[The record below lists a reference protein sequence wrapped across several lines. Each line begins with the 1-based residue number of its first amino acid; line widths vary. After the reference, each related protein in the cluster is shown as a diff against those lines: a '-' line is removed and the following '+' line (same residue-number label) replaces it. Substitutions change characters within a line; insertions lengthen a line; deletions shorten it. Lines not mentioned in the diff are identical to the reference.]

1 MNSLSIFLAHIA
13 TDIIFSKMI
22 TQEEVI
28 EIGKTLKPHGIKGEI
43 SVSINNDNINEKTAP
58 YYILNID
65 NILVPFFI
73 KSIRFKSSETALVQ
87 FDGID
92 TEELARELGG
102 NTVYLHKKF
111 TSGFVDEEDEGGITE
126 FIGYTIID
134 ENKNV
139 IGEIIDIDDN
149 TENVLFIV
157 AANNDELYI
166 PATDDFILEIND
178 NTQTIQMQ
186 LPKGLVNMDEAE
198 DEEN

>member
-1 MNSLSIFLAHIA
+1 MNSLSIFLAHIQP
-13 TDIIFSKMI
+13 TFIFSKMI

-28 EIGKTLKPHGIKGEI
+28 EIGRTLKPHGIKGEI
-43 SVSINNDNINEKTAP
+43 SISINNDNINEKTAP
-58 YYILNID
+58 YFILNID

-73 KSIRFKSSETALVQ
+73 KNIRFKSSETALVL
-87 FDGID
+87 FDGVE
-92 TEELARELGG
+92 TEELARSLGG

-111 TSGFVDEEDEGGITE
+111 TAGFVDDEDEGGLAE

-166 PATDDFILEIND
+166 PATDDFIIEIND

-198 DEEN
+198 DEES